1 MRISPSLNSL
11 RLLLLTL
18 GIFIISAFN
27 NNRTWNGVLL
37 IAEKNGEYHAFVDK
51 VNDLNQ
57 LSLLT
62 RINDVEKEYPITREN
77 NVVSFKTNPNDY
89 GYVAVKKDQQVV
101 SSVRLRHIQ
110 TMDYRYFRNRVSDAN
125 ARMGRLEKSTSSE
138 YPEVTK
144 KETDSVAYDP
154 QSIIFISDQQ
164 QEFEVIDV
172 EGKKK
177 IVEKEEED
185 EIEIELEDTI
195 EEVVVASD
203 LSEMEQFLLGNHYI
217 HKVDNHENIRL
228 KKDLPPSIA
237 KEAKSIEKDY
247 DIVNNYYSWLHLK
260 EKKSGDNIAFDGE
273 YMIDIYSE
281 YFQMMNSD
289 KLKLKTYH
297 VHHDI
302 LLKPHNKK
310 WMGIYY
316 QNILLTEFK
325 TKSGYRIEE
334 VDENDFLV
342 IMEHHKYNVNS
353 ENKQITITKDKKVV
367 KQFHTDSFKERPAFI
382 HK

>member
-1 MRISPSLNSL
+1 MRNSPLLNSF
-11 RLLLLTL
+11 RLVLLTI
-18 GIFIISAFN
+18 GIFIISAFDKN
-27 NNRTWNGVLL
+27 NSWNGVLL
-37 IAEKNGEYHAFVDK
+37 ITEKNGEYHAFVDK
-51 VNDLNQ
+51 IDDVNH

-62 RINDVEKEYPITREN
+62 KINDIEKEYPITRKN
-77 NVVSFKTNPNDY
+77 KVVTFKSNPNDY
-89 GYVAVKKDQQVV
+89 GYIAVQKNREIV

-110 TMDYRYFRNRVSDAN
+110 FIDYRHFNNRVYNAT
-125 ARMGRLEKSTSSE
+125 ARMGKLENESPTRTTIVE
-138 YPEVTK
+138 

-154 QSIIFISDQQ
+154 QSIIYVDDQQ

-172 EGKKK
+172 EGKKR
-177 IVEKEEED
+177 IVEKED
-185 EIEIELEDTI
+185 
-195 EEVVVASD
+195 EVVEEKEDVAVVVEELVASD
-203 LSEMEQFLLGNHYI
+203 LSEMEHFLLGNHYI
-217 HKVDNHENIRL
+217 HKVDNHEKIRL

-237 KEAKSIEKDY
+237 KEAKSLEKDY
-247 DIVNNYYSWLHLK
+247 TIENNYYSWLHLK
-260 EKKSGDNIAFDGE
+260 EKKSGDDIAFDGE
-273 YMIDIYSE
+273 YMIDIDDE
-281 YFQMMNSD
+281 YFQMLNSD
-289 KLKLKTYH
+289 KLALKTYH

-325 TKSGYRIEE
+325 TKSGYKVEE

-353 ENKQITITKDKKVV
+353 QNEYITITKDKKVV
-367 KQFHTDSFKERPAFI
+367 KKFHIDSFKERPAFI

>member
-1 MRISPSLNSL
+1 MRISPLLNSF
-11 RLLLLTL
+11 RLLLLTT
-18 GIFIISAFN
+18 GIFLLSAFAN
-27 NNRTWNGVLL
+27 NNTWNGVLL
-37 IAEKNGEYHAFVDK
+37 ISEKDGEYHAFVDNI
-51 VNDLNQ
+51 NDANH

-62 RINDVEKEYPITREN
+62 MINDVEKEYPITRRN
-77 NVVSFKTNPNDY
+77 KVVTFKSNPSDY
-89 GYVAVKKDQQVV
+89 GYVAVRKNKEVV

-110 TMDYRYFRNRVSDAN
+110 FIDYRYFNNRVENVTAK
-125 ARMGRLEKSTSSE
+125 MGTLEKGSPTE
-138 YPEVTK
+138 YPAVEK
-144 KETDSVAYDP
+144 KVDSIAYSP
-154 QSIIFISDQQ
+154 QDIVVIGDEK

-177 IVEKEEED
+177 IVEKEEEE
-185 EIEIELEDTI
+185 EIVATV
-195 EEVVVASD
+195 EEVPSD

-217 HKVDNHENIRL
+217 HKVEDHEEIRL
-228 KKDLPPSIA
+228 KANLPSSIA
-237 KEAKSIEKDY
+237 KEAKSIEDGY
-247 DIVNNYYSWLHLK
+247 TIENNYYSWLHLK
-260 EKKSGDNIAFDGE
+260 DKKSGKDIAFDGE
-273 YMIDIYSE
+273 YMIDIDKE
-281 YFQMMNSD
+281 YFQMLNSD

-325 TKSGYRIEE
+325 TKTGYKVEE

-353 ENKQITITKDKKVV
+353 QNKYITITKDKKVV
-367 KQFHTDSFKERPAFI
+367 KKFHVDTFKESPAFI